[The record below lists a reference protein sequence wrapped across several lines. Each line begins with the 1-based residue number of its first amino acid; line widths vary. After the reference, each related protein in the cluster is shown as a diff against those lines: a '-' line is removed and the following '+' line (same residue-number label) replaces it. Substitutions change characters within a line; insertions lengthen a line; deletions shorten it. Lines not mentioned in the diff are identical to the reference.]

1 MNILTI
7 LILLNYE
14 YGIFPFI
21 LSSLSFINTLLFSVY
36 RSFTSLV
43 KFIPGIILFDSV
55 VDGIVCLI
63 SFSDSLF
70 LMYKGTD
77 FCILILYPMT
87 LLRLFISSNS
97 FLVESLG
104 FSIYNIISSA
114 KSDSFYFSPSNL
126 HALYLFFFS
135 GCWG

>member
-21 LSSLSFINTLLFSVY
+21 LSSLSFLNTLLFSVY

-55 VDGIVCLI
+55 VDGIVFLI

-104 FSIYNIISSA
+104 FSAYNIMSSA
-114 KSDSFYFSPSNL
+114 DRVLLLPF
-126 HALYLFFFS
+126 
-135 GCWG
+135 